1 MPTLHPHPEGK
12 RLRLTDDLA
21 APPDGLH
28 GKGGLDE
35 ALESHAARLA
45 ALQAALGAEGTRALL
60 IVLQGRDACGKD
72 GTVRRVFSGLNPAYA
87 GVTSFKRP
95 SALELRHDYLWRIH
109 QAVPAR
115 GTIGI
120 FNRSHYED
128 VLTVRVHGLVPEPVW
143 RRRYEQINAFERM
156 LADEGTVIRKFFLHV
171 SKEEQRK
178 RLEERLDDPAKNWKF
193 EPGDLQE
200 RARWDDYT
208 AAYEEM
214 LERCSTAWAPWYVV
228 PADRNKPRDFLV
240 AEAVVAALEEMNPRY
255 PEADPAVL
263 KMRGKIV

>member
-35 ALESHAARLA
+35 PLESDLARLA
-45 ALQAALGAEGTRALL
+45 ALEDALGAEGTRALL
-60 IVLQGRDACGKD
+60 VVLQGRDACGKD

-95 SALELRHDYLWRIH
+95 SALELRHDYLWRVH
-109 QAVPAR
+109 QALPAR

-128 VLTVRVHGLVPEPVW
+128 VLTVRVHGLVPEAVW
-143 RRRYEQINAFERM
+143 RRRYGHINDFERM

-171 SKEEQRK
+171 SREEQRR
-178 RLEERLDDPAKNWKF
+178 RLEGRLGDPAKHWKLG
-193 EPGDLQE
+193 PGGL
-200 RARWDDYT
+200 
-208 AAYEEM
+208 
-214 LERCSTAWAPWYVV
+214 
-228 PADRNKPRDFLV
+228 
-240 AEAVVAALEEMNPRY
+240 
-255 PEADPAVL
+255 
-263 KMRGKIV
+263 RG